1 MPSTT
6 STQSITKNDSAKGMA
21 MLLAG
26 LFILLVASKYILFSS
41 GLVET
46 PRPGSFLFKIFD
58 FFEDLFTGRWSHFF
72 VQRFY

>member
-6 STQSITKNDSAKGMA
+6 STESATRNDSARGAA

-26 LFILLVASKYILFSS
+26 LFILLFATNYILFSS

-46 PRPGSFLFKIFD
+46 PRPGSFLFRIFD
-58 FFEDLFTGRWSHFF
+58 FVGRLSIW
-72 VQRFY
+72 